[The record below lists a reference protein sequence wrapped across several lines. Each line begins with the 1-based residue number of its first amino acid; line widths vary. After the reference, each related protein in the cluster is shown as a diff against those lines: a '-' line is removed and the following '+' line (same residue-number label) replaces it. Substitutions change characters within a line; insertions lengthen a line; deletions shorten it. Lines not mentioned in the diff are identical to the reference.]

1 MSKKKS
7 KKTPQRLKKLQ
18 QEDPTWD
25 DAPNDND
32 NDNDNDASSD
42 DEPKSYGI
50 DVRQWTDTGDFLYN
64 LPRRSSRR
72 YHKASQGK

>member
-1 MSKKKS
+1 MSKKKL

-25 DAPNDND
+25 NAPNDND
-32 NDNDNDASSD
+32 NDNDN
-42 DEPKSYGI
+42 EPKSYGI
-50 DVRQWTDTGDFLYN
+50 DVRQWTDTGNFLYN
-64 LPRRSSRR
+64 LPRCSSRR